1 LIGRWI
7 ARLAAAGA
15 LPTDTDEERLR
26 KAILTFSASLIAP
39 MAVLWGALY
48 WALGLPAA
56 GAIPLAYALIST
68 LTLAYFLRTKRYGL
82 FRFGQLWL
90 ILLLPYLLQW
100 SLGGFVAGSAVML
113 WALLSPLGAL
123 MFHGTRESVPWFLAY
138 VALAVVSGLID
149 GPLSAQ
155 PAPLSSAVRT
165 LFFVMNM
172 GVVSAV
178 AYVLVLYFAGRLQD
192 ERDRAERLLLNVLPA
207 PIAER
212 LKRDPS
218 AIADGFPEV
227 SVLFADVVDFTQL
240 SAAMAPEQVVALL
253 NDLFTAFDRLAER
266 HGLEKIKTIG
276 DAYMAVGGVPEP
288 RPDHAHAVAE
298 MALAM
303 QAEVAG
309 RTRPDGA
316 PLRLRIGIH
325 TGPVV
330 AGVIGTRKFA
340 YDLWG
345 DAVNTASRME
355 SHGVPACI
363 QVTGEAHARLRGA
376 YAFDERGMIDV
387 KGKGEMQTY
396 LLRGRAAAPVPP

>member
-1 LIGRWI
+1 MIADWI

-15 LPTDTDEERLR
+15 LPTDSDEERLR

-39 MAVLWGALY
+39 LAVLWGALY
-48 WALGLPAA
+48 WALGLPIS
-56 GAIPLAYALIST
+56 GTIPLAYALIST

-138 VALAVVSGLID
+138 LALAVVSGVID

-155 PAPLSSAVRT
+155 PAPLSPAVRT

-172 GVVSAV
+172 GVVSVV
-178 AYVLVLYFAGRLQD
+178 AYLLVLYFAGRLQD

-240 SAAMAPEQVVALL
+240 SAAMTPEQVVALL

-288 RPDHAHAVAE
+288 RADHARAAAE

-309 RTRPDGA
+309 RTRPDGG

-355 SHGVPACI
+355 SHGVPGAV
-363 QVTGEAHARLRGA
+363 QVTEATYQRLKER
-376 YAFDERGMIDV
+376 YCFEERGTVDV
-387 KGKGEMQTY
+387 KGKGPMQTY
-396 LLRGRAAAPVPP
+396 LLTGRR